1 MKLELKQAEKSQY
14 DLWKMFNYWQEVCS
28 NPKAT
33 VKDYTE
39 RAKILDKWQTASE
52 LVTALNA
59 EIKLQNRNI

>member
-1 MKLELKQAEKSQY
+1 MKAELKQAQQSQY
-14 DLWKMFNYWQEVCS
+14 DLWKQFNYRQEVCS

-39 RAKILDKWQTASE
+39 RAKILDKWQTATE

-59 EIKLQNRNI
+59 ETNLQNR